1 MKSQTFYEKMEQCR
15 ILIWNSSEDEIIR
28 VRIEPHGYN
37 EEKLTEG
44 KNLFNEVSQLAQIQE
59 KEHAEQ
65 YAATKAFNEKW
76 FNLEDET
83 KDLLEICRHVF
94 DNNHLA
100 EEKLKLHAKR
110 KRKYADWW
118 QQSRFFYDALL
129 ANPSFIAELSAF
141 AYTTETIQERRDL
154 LDEINHLREI
164 REQEKGDAQQA
175 TKNKDAGFEE
185 LKEWCDVLRDLVK
198 ILFKNDPQYL
208 EKLGIFVR
216 S

>member
-1 MKSQTFYEKMEQCR
+1 MKNKNFNEKMEELR

-28 VRIEPHGYN
+28 IRIEPHGYN

-44 KNLFNEVSQLAQIQE
+44 KNLHNSVSQLAQIQK

-94 DNNHLA
+94 DNNYQA
-100 EEKLKLHAKR
+100 EVKLKLHEKR

-118 QQSRFFYDALL
+118 QQTRFFYDALL
-129 ANPSFIAELSAF
+129 ANPSFITELAVF
-141 AYTTETIQERRDL
+141 AITTEIIQERRDT
-154 LDEINHLREI
+154 LDEINQLREV

-175 TKNKDAGFEE
+175 TKNKVAGFEE
-185 LKEWCDVLRDLVK
+185 LKDWCDVLKELVK

>member
-1 MKSQTFYEKMEQCR
+1 MEQCR